1 MTDHLALST
10 PEDSTNCTAKI
21 TAIDTIKTTGHINPM
36 PRPSIRDHLVA
47 SALEALHRQGFNGSA
62 VQDITDAAGVPK
74 GSFYN
79 YFESK
84 EALALE
90 VIDRYGEEVRA
101 LAGVLSDESI
111 SPVERLRR
119 YFALVA
125 TKFAARNYERG
136 CLIGNLSTELADQ
149 SRLIR
154 DRLSSNFAVWSRP
167 IETCIRDGQKAGE
180 ISRDMDARVL
190 ADFLLNSLEGAMLR
204 TKVEKDSLPLDHF
217 MSLVFSRL
225 LT

>member
-1 MTDHLALST
+1 M
-10 PEDSTNCTAKI
+10 
-21 TAIDTIKTTGHINPM
+21 TAIDTVKTTGHINPM

-47 SALEALHRQGFNGSA
+47 SALEALHGQGFTGSA

-90 VIDRYGEEVRA
+90 VIDRYGEGVRA
-101 LAGVLSDESI
+101 LAGVLSDESL

-136 CLIGNLSTELADQ
+136 CLIGNLSNELADR

-154 DRLSSNFAVWSRP
+154 DRLSSNFAAWSRL

-204 TKVEKDSLPLDHF
+204 TKVEKDSSPLDHF
-217 MSLVFSRL
+217 MSLVFSRVL
-225 LT
+225 A